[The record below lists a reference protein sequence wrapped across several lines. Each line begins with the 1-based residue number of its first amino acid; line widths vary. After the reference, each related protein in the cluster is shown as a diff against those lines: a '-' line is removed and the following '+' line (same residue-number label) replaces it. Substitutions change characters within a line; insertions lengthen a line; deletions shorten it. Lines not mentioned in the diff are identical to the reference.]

1 MRAII
6 KFNESHLHLKMEIWQ
21 ALARQMWNLPN
32 DGRKVEADFGAGN
45 FDQINYD
52 LDFSTSLRI
61 DEYTD
66 AYNGIPNRNFDDG
79 ISLKPYIHENKAIAF
94 TFLKEPLVITERAFY
109 VFVQYFVQNLPGEVS
124 EDGGK
129 TWLTAAQYY
138 QQHQKVMALN
148 AAEVEAL
155 TLAQAGT
162 TSLEDEPQEGSD
174 IEWT

>member
-6 KFNESHLHLKMEIWQ
+6 KFNESHLHLKEDIWQ
-21 ALARQMWNLPN
+21 SLARQMWNLPD

-45 FDQINYD
+45 FEEINHD
-52 LDFSTSLRI
+52 LFFDTNLRI
-61 DEYTD
+61 GEYTD
-66 AYNGIPNRNFDDG
+66 AYHDIPFDNIIDG
-79 ISLKPYIHENKAIAF
+79 VFLRPYINENKAVAF
-94 TFLKEPLVITERAFY
+94 TSLKEPLVITERAFY

-129 TWLTAAQYY
+129 TWLTPAQYY
-138 QQHQKVMALN
+138 QRHQKVMALN

-162 TSLEDEPQEGSD
+162 TSLEDEPWDMPG
-174 IEWT
+174 IIWA